1 MLEYEINAQWQE
13 VFNSVDE
20 IGKILR
26 TDAITKN
33 FNPRAEYGRLLTIA
47 CGCYV
52 YLVTEYKR
60 WRAIKENNEVNKYVM
75 LKNDPTLTAKFVS
88 ATADRESSAFVSKER
103 YYRDI
108 LEGYTLACEAIINTL
123 KKFIDSDKKEEKYT

>member
-1 MLEYEINAQWQE
+1 MEYEISAQWQE

-20 IGKILR
+20 IGKTLR

-75 LKNDPTLTAKFVS
+75 LKNEPTAKFVS
-88 ATADRESSAFVSKER
+88 AATEREASAFVAKER
-103 YYRDI
+103 YYRDL
-108 LEGYTLACEAIINTL
+108 LEGYTLACESIINTL